1 MTDESVSECL
11 FIMDLHTK
19 LQWRVRLC
27 WISIFLVMLGQK
39 PFHPLLAESRS
50 SSGLSRKYD

>member
-1 MTDESVSECL
+1 MMDESVSECL

-27 WISIFLVMLGQK
+27 WISIVLVMLGQK
-39 PFHPLLAESRS
+39 PFHPLLAESRF
-50 SSGLSRKYD
+50 SSGL